1 MLNWW
6 IPNSTSPRFLIQLI
20 SMTCVSSETMPSF
33 VATGALHCS
42 RRRPSLSAWSVFL
55 MPPGASEGERCMA
68 NELTA
73 ERVAILAAAARVQL
87 DAATAGRVAR
97 AVSPMVGR
105 FSAPDIVVPFEVEP
119 ATFVVVQHRDA
130 RR

>member
-1 MLNWW
+1 
-6 IPNSTSPRFLIQLI
+6 
-20 SMTCVSSETMPSF
+20 
-33 VATGALHCS
+33 
-42 RRRPSLSAWSVFL
+42 
-55 MPPGASEGERCMA
+55 MA
-68 NELTA
+68 NELTT

-87 DAATAGRVAR
+87 DAATAARVAR
-97 AVSPMVGR
+97 AVSPTVGR